1 MNQNSSINLQFFLFN
16 RQIGFLHFRLQMIK
30 ENSECNMKQVIFLN
44 LDGFFSYSNYPYS
57 MAIIAVFSGTCL
69 FVSIQK
75 KKKHWA
81 GMLFSR
87 LGKPAFHSFIL
98 LAILQKVGEEFK
110 IHGTLSLVLT
120 EAGS

>member
-1 MNQNSSINLQFFLFN
+1 
-16 RQIGFLHFRLQMIK
+16 
-30 ENSECNMKQVIFLN
+30 MKQVIFLN
-44 LDGFFSYSNYPYS
+44 LDGFFSYSNCPYS
-57 MAIIAVFSGTCL
+57 IAIIAVFSGTCL

-120 EAGS
+120 EAGSELYRVLIRVSQRMGVWQGFSSTN